1 MREVETMLN
10 IVIPMAGRGSRFQ
23 EAGFQLPKP
32 LVPVHGQPMIEV
44 VIENMRPRREHRF
57 IFLCLKEH
65 LDQYE
70 IDRRLKQWAPGCEV
84 LVVDSVTEG
93 AACTVLLARQ
103 LIDSEA
109 PLMIGNSDQWV
120 DIDINDYLGVM
131 ASEDAEG
138 LIMTMWADH
147 PKWSY
152 IRFDSEGVPCEVV
165 EKQVVSNEATVGIYN
180 YRHGAD
186 FVTAAERMIA
196 KNLRVNNEFYVAPVY
211 NEMIARGSKIAYY
224 NVGREYD
231 GMYGMGIPSD
241 LERFERL
248 PVSRKAV
255 AQIYV
260 REAWPSVPLTTAAA
274 VTGGR

>member
-1 MREVETMLN
+1 MLN

-32 LVPVHGQPMIEV
+32 LVPVHGQPMIRV
-44 VIENMRPRREHRF
+44 VIENMRPRCAHRF

-65 LDQYE
+65 LDRYE
-70 IDRRLKQWAPGCEV
+70 IDQRLRQWAPGCEV
-84 LVVDSVTEG
+84 VVVDSVTEG
-93 AACTVLLARQ
+93 AACTVLLAKPF
-103 LIDSEA
+103 IDNGA

-120 DIDINDYLGVM
+120 DIDINDYLDVM
-131 ASEDAEG
+131 AAEDTDG

-152 IRFDSEGVPCEVV
+152 IRFDSEGGLCGVV
-165 EKQVVSNEATVGIYN
+165 EKEVVSNEATVGIYN
-180 YRHGAD
+180 FRRGDY
-186 FVTAAERMIA
+186 FVTAAEEMIA
-196 KNLRVNNEFYVAPVY
+196 KNLRVNHEFYVAPVY

-224 NVGREYD
+224 NVGRECD

-241 LERFERL
+241 LERFESL

-255 AQIYV
+255 GQTYS
-260 REAWPSVPLTTAAA
+260 REAWPVAPVTPSAA
-274 VTGGR
+274 VVGAG